1 MLECFKPPISILCRY
16 TDSFY
21 SSPTTKLSSAF
32 SYIFFSPKSPLL
44 DLLNF
49 ESSSFFLLLLQN
61 SFSSVSRLELC
72 FSLHLL
78 FEYST
83 QSDGSGTR
91 CSVRQHDEAK
101 EGSAEARASEGGH
114 SQVRDPGRGF
124 HGALR
129 CALYVISTKHIMAL
143 QQQLK

>member
-1 MLECFKPPISILCRY
+1 LELGFSILVR
-16 TDSFY
+16 
-21 SSPTTKLSSAF
+21 
-32 SYIFFSPKSPLL
+32 
-44 DLLNF
+44 
-49 ESSSFFLLLLQN
+49 
-61 SFSSVSRLELC
+61 
-72 FSLHLL
+72 LL

-91 CSVRQHDEAK
+91 CSERQHDEAK

-124 HGALR
+124 HGALG